1 MSKKLA
7 VEILIELSNRL
18 ADEADYD
25 EDIAPKIQQVIDY
38 IEALKK
44 PTWQGLTDDE
54 ISALRIKLF
63 DAVAT
68 NLEVYRAIEQA
79 LKEKN
84 CENYNTR

>member
-38 IEALKK
+38 IE
-44 PTWQGLTDDE
+44 
-54 ISALRIKLF
+54 
-63 DAVAT
+63 
-68 NLEVYRAIEQA
+68 
-79 LKEKN
+79 KN
-84 CENYNTR
+84 VGTS